1 MVMIGPNSSLSNVLR
16 LAGLPSATNLKRRI
30 GKGIDRSS
38 VGRTS
43 EKGLKRRERAY
54 LINAETDSN
63 VYWLNLGL
71 LGFRLM

>member
-30 GKGIDRSS
+30 GKGIDRS
-38 VGRTS
+38 